1 MFENLRTKSIL
12 VLYILCIFAAQK
24 IIIHNMDTRA
34 KELMQERGLTSMTLA
49 ARMDE
54 KPNVV
59 NTALCRGISS
69 LAVIERFARGLR
81 VPVWEMLHRTE
92 VSAVGHELDE
102 WSKPCD
108 KLRLETLMHEQGM
121 TQAQLA
127 EKMGANRPNVN
138 KWMHSTKLTLA
149 TIEQF
154 AKAFGIVNKLYLMFI
169 SQEEYDTE
177 MARRMMDDPAFA
189 ADMERVK
196 RAEKRNARF
205 GLLQPVR
212 PMVEAETEEP
222 VFAPDT
228 NDLFAQY
235 PDGMTPEEMYQM
247 ELMQIE
253 EEERRE
259 KEGAK
264 PVVQMQEGVTYVC
277 GNTRITIVNG
287 VMEIR
292 VQDKKAI

>member
-1 MFENLRTKSIL
+1 
-12 VLYILCIFAAQK
+12 
-24 IIIHNMDTRA
+24 MDTRA

-69 LAVIERFARGLR
+69 LTVIERFARGLR
-81 VPVWEMLHRTE
+81 VPVWEMLHRPE

-154 AKAFGIVNKLYLMFI
+154 AKAFGIEDKLYLMFI
-169 SQEEYDTE
+169 SQEEYDAEMVRRAQPTTAAFDPHDPSPIQTVTE
-177 MARRMMDDPAFA
+177 VINNAPSSARVESAEQQLWSKTTQTINNATLAIAHADLECEELLHSQMM
-189 ADMERVK
+189 V
-196 RAEKRNARF
+196 N
-205 GLLQPVR
+205 GIG
-212 PMVEAETEEP
+212 TEP
-222 VFAPDT
+222 
-228 NDLFAQY
+228 DLFAQQ
-235 PDGMTPEEMYQM
+235 PEPQE
-247 ELMQIE
+247 
-253 EEERRE
+253 
-259 KEGAK
+259 
-264 PVVQMQEGVTYVC
+264 VVMQEGVTYVC

-292 VQDKKAI
+292 VQDKKSIM

>member
-1 MFENLRTKSIL
+1 
-12 VLYILCIFAAQK
+12 
-24 IIIHNMDTRA
+24 MDTRA
-34 KELMQERGLTSMTLA
+34 KELMQERGLTSMSLA
-49 ARMDE
+49 TRMDE

-81 VPVWEMLHRTE
+81 VPVWEMLHRPE
-92 VSAVGHELDE
+92 VPAVGHELDE

-154 AKAFGIVNKLYLMFI
+154 AKAFGIEDKLYLMFI
-169 SQEEYDTE
+169 SQDEYNAE
-177 MARRMMDDPAFA
+177 
-189 ADMERVK
+189 MERRSQPAPSAFDPHDPSEIQTVTEAYRVK
-196 RAEKRNARF
+196 VDGE
-205 GLLQPVR
+205 
-212 PMVEAETEEP
+212 
-222 VFAPDT
+222 D
-228 NDLFAQY
+228 DLFAQY

-253 EEERRE
+253 EEERRK
-259 KEGAK
+259 KEAK
-264 PVVQMQEGVTYVC
+264 SQEVQMQEGVTYVC